1 MRFAGLR
8 ASIHGEPPPNR
19 PDEPSDPT
27 RKRPLVG
34 REGTVYVVGGCL
46 GTWPEMV
53 ALRPAP
59 PSSAA
64 WRSEDDTVRAARS
77 RRAILGRVRG
87 RLMVREVS
95 ALAVGTAVAAFA
107 LTGCGS
113 HAGRRSNASPASVRG
128 AQRSAAAATHA
139 SAGSHRRES
148 RAKYV
153 NALATLSAAGS
164 RCQRTR
170 TPGPVR
176 PIRHRQWLS
185 GVTSTEYYPAPG
197 RWFGGRRIRAPG
209 LTGVYAADWLYS
221 ARGLAMEGDGV
232 DQHGRQVHI
241 AELGSTGWVNL
252 AGRRTFPVC
261 LGKWSSGFPVW
272 LIGGWRNRRGEVT
285 FPFASGGW
293 ANGRGVRRLSYGGVT
308 FASGSSVRLR
318 YYHSIA
324 VDPRLIP
331 LGSRVYVPAYHHI
344 TGGWFVAQDT
354 GGAITSRHIDIY
366 RPPPA
371 DAADLGRYMTRQRI
385 LVIPPR

>member
-1 MRFAGLR
+1 
-8 ASIHGEPPPNR
+8 
-19 PDEPSDPT
+19 
-27 RKRPLVG
+27 
-34 REGTVYVVGGCL
+34 
-46 GTWPEMV
+46 MV
-53 ALRPAP
+53 APRPAP
-59 PSSAA
+59 PPSGA
-64 WRSEDDTVRAARS
+64 WCSEDDTVQAATS
-77 RRAILGRVRG
+77 RTAILGQVRG

-95 ALAVGTAVAAFA
+95 ALAAGTAVAAFV

-113 HAGRRSNASPASVRG
+113 HAGRTSNASPASVRS
-128 AQRSAAAATHA
+128 ARRPAAAASHA
-139 SAGSHRRES
+139 SAGSHRPDS
-148 RAKYV
+148 RPKYV
-153 NALATLSAAGS
+153 NALATLAAAGS

-176 PIRHRQWLS
+176 PIRHRQWLT
-185 GVTSTEYYPAPG
+185 GVTITEYYPAPE

-252 AGRRTFPVC
+252 AGRRTVPVC
-261 LGKWSSGFPVW
+261 LGKWSNGFPVW

-285 FPFASGGW
+285 FPLAPRAW
-293 ANGRGVRRLSYGGVT
+293 ANRRGVRELSYGGVT
-308 FASGSSVRLR
+308 FASGSSLRLR

-331 LGSRVYVPAYHHI
+331 LGSRVYVPAYQHI
-344 TGGWFVAQDT
+344 GGGWFVAQDT
-354 GGAITSRHIDIY
+354 GGAITGRHIDIY

-371 DAADLGRYMTRQRI
+371 DPTDLGRYMTRQRI
-385 LVIPPR
+385 LVIPPG